1 MYKTLLLTFGF
12 LATFSFGYA
21 QNISINA
28 SDIQSIISILASD
41 SLEGRK
47 PGTAGG
53 DKAASF
59 IRAQLLANDIKLV
72 GNDGYQKFD
81 LITEAKAG
89 PNNSLNFNNQPF
101 KNGVDFTPLAW
112 SANASTDAGLVFV
125 GFGFQIKSDSLKWDD
140 YEGMDVKG
148 KWVLVMRG
156 DPEPDKQ
163 DSKFVPFA
171 NDRDK
176 AVTAKDMGAIG
187 IVFVSPEGMDKDDR
201 LPAMFYDKSS
211 STAGIPAIQIKR
223 ELANQL
229 LAPNKTIQE
238 LEVQLKQTLKPAS
251 FFAEGKLHVTTEVIF
266 EKIETYNIIGLIE
279 GTDPQLKNEYV
290 VIGAHYD
297 HLGMGGPG
305 SGSRN
310 PDTVAVHNGADD
322 NASGVAGILEL
333 AAKLKSNQKNLK
345 RSIVV
350 VAFGAEESGII
361 GSRFFVDNPPV
372 PKKQLI
378 AMLNFD
384 MIGRLNPQTKSIS
397 IGGTGTSVEAEGILN
412 TILDGSNLKASYSPE
427 GYGPSDHA
435 SFYGADIPV
444 FYFNTGV
451 HTDYHTPADDTDK
464 INFEGA
470 AAVTNLAYELVMK
483 IAGTTQSL
491 TFKEA
496 GPKKQARMGRGLK
509 VTFGI
514 MPDFTNTEG
523 GGLGVGG
530 VTKDGPADKA
540 GMKKGDKI
548 MAIDGKPT
556 SNIYEYMNRLKTLQK
571 GQRVS
576 VDIERDAQNQILIIQ
591 L

>member
-21 QNISINA
+21 QENSITA
-28 SDIQSIISILASD
+28 SDIQSIISVLASD

-53 DKAASF
+53 DHSAAY
-59 IRAQLLANDIKLV
+59 IKAQLKTNKITLLV
-72 GNDGYQKFD
+72 NDGYQKFD
-81 LITEAKAG
+81 LITSAKAG
-89 PNNSLNFNNQPF
+89 DNNSLNFNNQTF
-101 KNGVDFTPLAW
+101 KSGIDFTPLAW
-112 SANASTDAGLVFV
+112 SANASIEANIAFV
-125 GFGFQIKSDSLKWDD
+125 GYGFQIKTDSLKWDD
-140 YEGMDVKG
+140 YEAIDVKG
-148 KWVLVMRG
+148 KWVIVLRG

-211 STAGIPAIQIKR
+211 STAGIPAIHVKR

-229 LAPNKTIQE
+229 LSQNKTIQE
-238 LEVQLKQTLKPAS
+238 LEAQFKQTHNPAS
-251 FFAEGKLHVTTEVIF
+251 FLAVGKLQVTTEVIF
-266 EKIETYNIIGLIE
+266 EKIETYNVIGLIE
-279 GTDPQLKNEYV
+279 GSDPQLKNEYV

-297 HLGMGGPG
+297 HLGLGGPG

-333 AAKLKSNQKNLK
+333 AAKLKSNQKSLK
-345 RSIVV
+345 RSILV

-384 MIGRLNPQTKSIS
+384 MIGRLNPQTQSIS
-397 IGGTGTSVEAEGILN
+397 IGGTGTSAEGEGILN
-412 TILDGSNLKASYSPE
+412 TLLAKSNLKASYSPE

-470 AAVTNLAYELVMK
+470 AAVTNLAYELVMQ
-483 IAGTTQSL
+483 IVGTNQTL

-556 SNIYEYMNRLKTLQK
+556 GNIYEYMNRLKTLQK

-576 VDIERDAQNQILIIQ
+576 VDIQRDGQNQILIIQ